1 MKLIKAMMLA
11 ALVALSTTAFA
22 FTDDESVAYATAL
35 QEGNVAFIK
44 KELDSGAVSVDE
56 RRAFFG
62 WSALQIA
69 ANRGQLAAVKVL
81 VEHKANLNFQHE
93 MTKNTALQ
101 LAAMNGYTDVVQ
113 YLASAGADIN
123 LKMRGDVAL
132 LRVVRDSGNTD
143 MINLLVKLGA
153 KDDGCR
159 EEKCF

>member
-1 MKLIKAMMLA
+1 MNLIKAILLA
-11 ALVALSTTAFA
+11 ALLAVSTTTFA
-22 FTDDESVAYATAL
+22 ITDDESVAYATAL
-35 QEGNVAFIK
+35 QEGDVAFIK
-44 KELDSGAVSVDE
+44 KTLDSGGVSVDE

-93 MTKNTALQ
+93 MTKNTALH
-101 LAAMNGYTDVVQ
+101 LAALNGFTDVVQ
-113 YLASAGADIN
+113 YLADAGADVN

-132 LRVVRDSGNTD
+132 LRVVRDMGNTK
-143 MINLLVKLGA
+143 MIDLLVKLGA
-153 KDDGCR
+153 KDDGCQ